1 MSSPTISDFI
11 PELVCLGVDCLVCGI
26 VYTAY
31 VLTNRAISSVS
42 AAPSIHLD
50 TKVIVT

>member
-1 MSSPTISDFI
+1 MPSPTVSDFL

-31 VLTNRAISSVS
+31 VLTNRAISSVC
-42 AAPSIHLD
+42 AAPSINLD
-50 TKVIVT
+50 IKVIFR